1 MREISIYFAKQMKRV
16 RRLKSFKK
24 VLDFWAGLVY
34 NIMCICNECFRLWA
48 QAPTA
53 LRREPCQAG
62 NRAALSGKLCVYGK
76 FALITENTSDC
87 R

>member
-1 MREISIYFAKQMKRV
+1 MRLYISKIMLICKTCINIKF
-16 RRLKSFKK
+16 LKK
-24 VLDFWAGLVY
+24 VLDFWADLVY

-76 FALITENTSDC
+76 PVPIIENTFY
-87 R
+87 